1 MQLEVIL
8 QALNV
13 SRYFAFVAT
22 TIAIYDWMLLL
33 RTEVELLGSSRM
45 SIGKVLYYL
54 TRITTI
60 PGLVYGAYRLLTIRV
75 VVLYQRSLLVK
86 TILYL
91 TLGTCYLIAFGV
103 LLSCLNEISSN
114 YLCIAPDILLRVPE
128 NTIYIQLVDI
138 CVPAGLNSRASIVF
152 EAPLVF
158 EGVMFGALIYRASV
172 DLKSQ
177 GSLAMLPLLR
187 VLYRG
192 KFCRTLGITANLRLD
207 GFLFFVIMTAARI
220 WNIYKYVNRPIY
232 EALEGLYSRALSTGE
247 VYGTGCDA
255 KRASL
260 ARYKPRIKIEP
271 GALDDLGRLIPMQLT
286 VVLQA
291 LNISRYFAFAG
302 ATIAI
307 YDWILLLK
315 EEVELLGGTR
325 PSLGKILF
333 YLARIT
339 TIPGL
344 IYASYKMNTY
354 VGLVDICVPA
364 ELSSRI
370 QVVFEAPLVFEGI
383 MFSTLIYRAWA
394 DLKSRGS
401 MGMLPLLRVLYRDG
415 ILFFIVMTATRIWNI
430 YKYAKR
436 PIYETLEGPYI
447 MWSIVSVLSCRI
459 YLNIVRAAQN
469 LQQGTRPSQWSSMRE
484 QEYSLWE
491 FTSFRRSDSSIQV
504 REEGTSSDGRTI
516 DT

>member
-1 MQLEVIL
+1 
-8 QALNV
+8 
-13 SRYFAFVAT
+13 
-22 TIAIYDWMLLL
+22 
-33 RTEVELLGSSRM
+33 
-45 SIGKVLYYL
+45 
-54 TRITTI
+54 
-60 PGLVYGAYRLLTIRV
+60 
-75 VVLYQRSLLVK
+75 
-86 TILYL
+86 
-91 TLGTCYLIAFGV
+91 
-103 LLSCLNEISSN
+103 
-114 YLCIAPDILLRVPE
+114 
-128 NTIYIQLVDI
+128 
-138 CVPAGLNSRASIVF
+138 
-152 EAPLVF
+152 
-158 EGVMFGALIYRASV
+158 
-172 DLKSQ
+172 
-177 GSLAMLPLLR
+177 
-187 VLYRG
+187 
-192 KFCRTLGITANLRLD
+192 
-207 GFLFFVIMTAARI
+207 
-220 WNIYKYVNRPIY
+220 
-232 EALEGLYSRALSTGE
+232 
-247 VYGTGCDA
+247 
-255 KRASL
+255 
-260 ARYKPRIKIEP
+260 
-271 GALDDLGRLIPMQLT
+271 MQLT

-344 IYASYKMNTY
+344 IYASYTLSLLRPHLNQNYCVTFLWLSPIQCLSSIFISYWLLTLRVIVLYQRSPLVKSILYFSLGACYLTALGVLISCQYNLSQMNTY

>member
-1 MQLEVIL
+1 MVIL
-8 QALNV
+8 
-13 SRYFAFVAT
+13 
-22 TIAIYDWMLLL
+22 
-33 RTEVELLGSSRM
+33 
-45 SIGKVLYYL
+45 
-54 TRITTI
+54 
-60 PGLVYGAYRLLTIRV
+60 
-75 VVLYQRSLLVK
+75 
-86 TILYL
+86 IL
-91 TLGTCYLIAFGV
+91 
-103 LLSCLNEISSN
+103 S
-114 YLCIAPDILLRVPE
+114 
-128 NTIYIQLVDI
+128 
-138 CVPAGLNSRASIVF
+138 
-152 EAPLVF
+152 
-158 EGVMFGALIYRASV
+158 
-172 DLKSQ
+172 
-177 GSLAMLPLLR
+177 
-187 VLYRG
+187 
-192 KFCRTLGITANLRLD
+192 
-207 GFLFFVIMTAARI
+207 
-220 WNIYKYVNRPIY
+220 
-232 EALEGLYSRALSTGE
+232 SRALSTGE

-291 LNISRYFAFAG
+291 LNISRYFACEDNNNPRSNICFIHSLITQTSSKSKRG
-302 ATIAI
+302 CVTFLWLSPIQCLSSI
-307 YDWILLLK
+307 FISYWLLTLRVIVLYQRSPLVKSILYF
-315 EEVELLGGTR
+315 
-325 PSLGKILF
+325 SLGAC
-333 YLARIT
+333 YLTAL
-339 TIPGL
+339 GVL
-344 IYASYKMNTY
+344 ISCQYNLSQMNTY